1 MRGILLFGALCLVS
15 ALSYSQGTLS
25 GNFKTNI
32 NFFQR
37 DSSIKADNNPLYDH
51 LLSGGEAW
59 LNLSYSYKGFT
70 GNVRFDAFNNSN
82 LQNPTTALT
91 GAGLGMFSLKK
102 EFQGLTITAGH
113 IYDQIGSGFIF
124 RAYEDRGL
132 LIDQA
137 LFGVHLK
144 YTINKHLWVKAFT
157 GQTKFLFERYKPI
170 LKGAVIEGNYGL
182 RKDKIHITPGIGITN
197 RTMDE
202 ESMSKVISTINSM
215 PEKDRFVPTYNNYA
229 GTLYNTLTWGD
240 FTWYVEGAMKSKEA
254 INNNGA
260 LEDKKGYAGY
270 TTLGL
275 AKAKFGINA
284 SAKYTNYFVMRTSPN
299 EILIRGLYNWQ
310 PIIAQIRTQ
319 RLIGRYTPPSQDI
332 SEYSG
337 TANVY
342 ITPNENLTFNLSY
355 THINRLDNEPLY
367 REVWAD
373 AEYHSGET
381 WTIHVGTQYMIY
393 NQSLYQQKLKADYPD
408 IHAVTP
414 FAEIVYKMNSKKSLR
429 TEIQYMSTK
438 QDYGSWAFMLLEYNI
453 VPNWSFALTDM
464 YNIQPNKKH
473 IQEAKHYPNA
483 FIAYTKGPH
492 RVTAQ
497 YVKQVDGINCTG
509 GVCRYEPA
517 FSGVKLGLTTSF

>member
-1 MRGILLFGALCLVS
+1 MRGILFFGVLCLAS
-15 ALSYSQGTLS
+15 ARSYSQGTLS
-25 GNFKTNI
+25 GNVKTNI

-102 EFQGLTITAGH
+102 EFQGLAITAGH

-170 LKGAVIEGNYGL
+170 LKGAVLEGNFGL
-182 RKDKIHITPGIGITN
+182 KKDRIHITPGIGITN

-229 GTLYNTLTWGD
+229 GTLYNTLTWVISRGM
-240 FTWYVEGAMKSKEA
+240 WKE
-254 INNNGA
+254 
-260 LEDKKGYAGY
+260 L
-270 TTLGL
+270 
-275 AKAKFGINA
+275 
-284 SAKYTNYFVMRTSPN
+284 
-299 EILIRGLYNWQ
+299 
-310 PIIAQIRTQ
+310 
-319 RLIGRYTPPSQDI
+319 
-332 SEYSG
+332 
-337 TANVY
+337 
-342 ITPNENLTFNLSY
+342 
-355 THINRLDNEPLY
+355 
-367 REVWAD
+367 
-373 AEYHSGET
+373 
-381 WTIHVGTQYMIY
+381 
-393 NQSLYQQKLKADYPD
+393 
-408 IHAVTP
+408 
-414 FAEIVYKMNSKKSLR
+414 
-429 TEIQYMSTK
+429 
-438 QDYGSWAFMLLEYNI
+438 
-453 VPNWSFALTDM
+453 
-464 YNIQPNKKH
+464 
-473 IQEAKHYPNA
+473 
-483 FIAYTKGPH
+483 
-492 RVTAQ
+492 
-497 YVKQVDGINCTG
+497 
-509 GVCRYEPA
+509 
-517 FSGVKLGLTTSF
+517 